1 MESDPLL
8 LGCDF
13 SSSPSPAKP
22 IVVALGRWRPA
33 RIGEKNPSSPAENG
47 TLLLLKLERFS
58 TLEAFAQWLTEER
71 EPWVGA
77 FDFPFGLPRELV
89 EALGWPTVWAACMDH
104 YGAQP
109 REALR
114 ELFRRF
120 CAARPVGAKFAHRA
134 TDRLAGSSSS
144 MKWVNP
150 PVAWMMH
157 AGVPLLRRAEALM
170 PGLAPGR
177 ADRVALEAYPG
188 MLARAVLGRR
198 SYKGDSAA
206 ARTPERLAA
215 RQVLVA
221 ALEQGL
227 TQWEIRLRMRP
238 RDRAALLDD
247 ARGDRLD
254 AVLCLAQAA
263 WAWLQEQRLTGAG
276 RRSGATPGWGLPS
289 FDPLEGWIVG
299 A

>member
-1 MESDPLL
+1 
-8 LGCDF
+8 
-13 SSSPSPAKP
+13 
-22 IVVALGRWRPA
+22 
-33 RIGEKNPSSPAENG
+33 
-47 TLLLLKLERFS
+47 
-58 TLEAFAQWLTEER
+58 
-71 EPWVGA
+71 
-77 FDFPFGLPRELV
+77 
-89 EALGWPTVWAACMDH
+89 
-104 YGAQP
+104 
-109 REALR
+109 
-114 ELFRRF
+114 
-120 CAARPVGAKFAHRA
+120 
-134 TDRLAGSSSS
+134 

-263 WAWLQEQRLTGAG
+263 WAWLQEQRLTGVG